1 MRQPL
6 MTAGVGLARGCNPW
20 ASVVFFGAYL
30 CSDQLHASQDRTSE
44 SSQNIR
50 EPSDWDLRE
59 PQVGLPNSPGQAP
72 RDIPRL
78 FNS

>member
-30 CSDQLHASQDRTSE
+30 CSDQLHASRGWISE
-44 SSQNIR
+44 SNQIGS
-50 EPSDWDLRE
+50 
-59 PQVGLPNSPGQAP
+59 G
-72 RDIPRL
+72 
-78 FNS
+78 